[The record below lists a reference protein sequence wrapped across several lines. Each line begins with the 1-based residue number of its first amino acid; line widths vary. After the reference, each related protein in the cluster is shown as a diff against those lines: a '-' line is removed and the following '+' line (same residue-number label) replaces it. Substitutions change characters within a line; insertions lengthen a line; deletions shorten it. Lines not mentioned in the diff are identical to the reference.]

1 MNSILDQRVKRIRHF
16 NRFYTLRIGVL
27 NDKFLRSPYSLTEG
41 RVLFEI
47 YRAPNSTATAI
58 AKQLAIDSGYL
69 SRTLASFQNRRLI
82 KRSVS
87 RSDARQALLNL
98 TPKGKKVVVILNT
111 RARNEISAMLRPLPA
126 TAQSQLINAM
136 QTIEKTLIPTVD
148 STTSK
153 VPYIIRPH
161 QLGDLGWIVHRHGV
175 LYAQEYGYDE
185 GFEAL
190 AAEIVAKFV
199 QHFDP
204 AKERCWIAEREGAI
218 VGSVLLIKKTT
229 SIAQLR
235 LLLVEPEARGL
246 GIGARLVAECVRFA
260 KQAGY
265 REITLWTQSDLD
277 AARHIYR
284 KAGFRRVARHRH
296 RSFGKDLVA
305 ETWDLKL

>member
-1 MNSILDQRVKRIRHF
+1 MNCIRDQRVERVRQF
-16 NRFYTLRIGVL
+16 NRFYTMRIGVL
-27 NDKFLRSPYSLTEG
+27 NENFLRSPYSLAEG
-41 RVLFEI
+41 RILFEV

-58 AKQLAIDSGYL
+58 AKQLAIDPGYL
-69 SRTLASFQNRRLI
+69 SRTLASFQTRGLI

-87 RSDARQALLNL
+87 QSDARQVLLNL
-98 TPKGKKVVVILNT
+98 TPRGTKAVAILNT
-111 RARNEISAMLRPLPA
+111 RSRNEISAMLRSLPA

-136 QTIEKTLIPTVD
+136 QTIEGTLVPAVD
-148 STTSK
+148 SATNK

-175 LYAQEYGYDE
+175 LYAQEHGYDE
-185 GFEAL
+185 AFEAL
-190 AAEIVAKFV
+190 AAEIVAKFG

-218 VGSVLLIKKTT
+218 VGSVLLVKKSA

-246 GIGARLVAECVRFA
+246 GIGARLVSECARFA

-265 REITLWTQSDLD
+265 RKITLWTQSDLD

-296 RSFGKDLVA
+296 RSFGKNLVA